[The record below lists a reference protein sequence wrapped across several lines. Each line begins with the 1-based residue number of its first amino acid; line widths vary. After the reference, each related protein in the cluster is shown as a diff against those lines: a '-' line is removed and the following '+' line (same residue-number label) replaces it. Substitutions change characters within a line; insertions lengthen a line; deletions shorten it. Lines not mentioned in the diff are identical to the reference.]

1 MPTYEFYCENCK
13 KGFEVVISI
22 SDYEKRKYSC
32 PKCKRKK
39 VKQQVSTFQ
48 AVTSK
53 KS

>member
-1 MPTYEFYCENCK
+1 MNFIAKNAK
-13 KGFEVVISI
+13 KAFSVIISI
-22 SDYEKRKYSC
+22 SDYEKKKYKC

-39 VKQQVSTFQ
+39 VKQQISSFQ